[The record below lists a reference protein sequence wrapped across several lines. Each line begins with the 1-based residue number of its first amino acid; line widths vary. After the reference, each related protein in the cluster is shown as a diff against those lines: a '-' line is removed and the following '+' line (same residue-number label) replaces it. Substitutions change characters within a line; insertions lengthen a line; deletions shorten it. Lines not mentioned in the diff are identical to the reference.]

1 MDTAKSTK
9 LYPVNPGGREFE
21 RRQIMS
27 DKAIHGPAS
36 TEEMPVIGRPISKD
50 HAVPVATNVQAT
62 GRCSKRLARKTEFYE
77 TAVRLGFYGADSSGL
92 TGKKDNVRKY
102 WEDIVIKLSVRPFVE
117 RLLER
122 KESIRVIDL
131 GSGSGEG
138 VELLTHI
145 PVSDALR
152 SVDKPFLL
160 DRDAIGSYVGL
171 DISPGMVEQ
180 GQINYAD
187 WPNARF
193 AEADLAKG
201 FPLLDQEPFDLY
213 FSSYASLS
221 HLTPT
226 QLSRLIRDI
235 TEHVCRRAY
244 LVLDLMGRFSPEWPG
259 YWATNRPRMLPYNMG
274 YLFHSQGR
282 QHRQVDSHN
291 VCYWAAGD
299 LKTFIDSLSAVPG
312 KSVRIVE
319 LRDRSVL
326 VGRHIDT
333 GSFNGQPRWI
343 RNAVNRLFHRDYRG
357 SVSELLV
364 DVSFVDEYR
373 SARPE
378 AWERI
383 ELHREQWN
391 TVIRFV
397 DALAR
402 SGNGAVREAL
412 EQAPAGVADDLKLLE
427 WLHRNAARFPVVD
440 FWASV
445 MGPQIAC
452 VLRNLELSL
461 PEGLGC
467 GHGLLCILEISEM

>member
-1 MDTAKSTK
+1 MSVEPIRNLPLTNGTPSIGNSASTVQSCPTTDSTQTA
-9 LYPVNPGGREFE
+9 GGRS
-21 RRQIMS
+21 RR
-27 DKAIHGPAS
+27 AG
-36 TEEMPVIGRPISKD
+36 
-50 HAVPVATNVQAT
+50 
-62 GRCSKRLARKTEFYE
+62 RKTEFYE

-102 WEDIVIKLSVRPFVE
+102 WEDIVIKLSIRPFVE

-122 KESIRVIDL
+122 KESIRVVDL

-160 DRDAIGSYVGL
+160 NRDNIQTYVGL

-180 GQINYAD
+180 GQVNCAD

-226 QLSRLIRDI
+226 QLARLMRDI
-235 TEHVCRRAY
+235 AGHTRSRAY
-244 LVLDLMGRFSPEWPG
+244 LVLDLMGRLSSEWPR
-259 YWATNRPRMLPYNMG
+259 YWATDRPKMLPYNMG
-274 YLFHSQGR
+274 YLFHSHGR
-282 QHRQVDSHN
+282 QHQQVESHN
-291 VCYWAAGD
+291 VCYWAASD
-299 LKTFIDSLSAVPG
+299 LKAFIDSLSVNPG
-312 KSVRIVE
+312 RSVKIVD

-333 GSFNGQPRWI
+333 GSFNGHPRSI

-357 SVSELLV
+357 DVSELLV
-364 DVSFVDEYR
+364 DVSFVDAFR

-383 ELHREQWN
+383 ELYRQQWN
-391 TVIRFV
+391 TVIRLI
-397 DALAR
+397 DALGR
-402 SGNGAVREAL
+402 SGNGTVRDIL
-412 EQAPAGVADDLKLLE
+412 EHAPPGITDDLRMLE
-427 WLHRNAARFPVVD
+427 WLHRNATRFPVVD

-452 VLRNLELSL
+452 VLRNFELGL

-467 GHGLLCILEISEM
+467 GHGLLCILEISET